1 MGKRKFVMMN
11 GQKMFIDEKDLGE
24 EDDGQGEGA
33 AEGAE
38 RRVGTITD
46 GTGGKLKGGNNGY
59 DDATTDRI
67 PASRGAMVSAIRRT
81 VDRG

>member
-33 AEGAE
+33 AEG
-38 RRVGTITD
+38 R
-46 GTGGKLKGGNNGY
+46 L
-59 DDATTDRI
+59 
-67 PASRGAMVSAIRRT
+67 S
-81 VDRG
+81 